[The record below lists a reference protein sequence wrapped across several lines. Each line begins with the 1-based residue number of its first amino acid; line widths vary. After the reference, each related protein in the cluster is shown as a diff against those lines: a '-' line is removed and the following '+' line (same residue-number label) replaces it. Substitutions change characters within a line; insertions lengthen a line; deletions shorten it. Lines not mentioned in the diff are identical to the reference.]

1 MAKDGRVA
9 GVAEAETASGPGSI
23 EPSLGAAAGARV
35 GTILRGKWR
44 LDSLLGIGGMAAVYA
59 ATHRNGTRAAV
70 KVLHEELT
78 TILVAR
84 RRFEWEGRV
93 ANSVGHPGALQ
104 VLDDDVAEDGSLFL
118 VTELLEGETLEDR
131 RLRLGGRLPQ
141 DEVLVAFDTVLD
153 VLASAHSNG
162 IVHRDLKPDN
172 LFVTCDGRIK
182 VLDFGIARRSDP
194 PRRPTSPKRAKR
206 WGRRL
211 TCRPSKLAVCGT
223 SSTAAATSGRQAPRC
238 SSCCPA
244 APCAKVVR

>member
-1 MAKDGRVA
+1 MGDRDDASVRDA
-9 GVAEAETASGPGSI
+9 ESAEAALEAMDPTIVRAK
-23 EPSLGAAAGARV
+23 ARV
-35 GTILRGKWR
+35 GSILRDKWR

-70 KVLHEELT
+70 KVLHQELGLIGT
-78 TILVAR
+78 AR
-84 RRFEWEGRV
+84 RRFEWEGHV

-104 VLDDDVAEDGSLFL
+104 VLDDDVADDGSLFL

-141 DEVLVAFDTVLD
+141 NEILVAFDTVLD

-182 VLDFGIARRSDP
+182 VLDFGIARR
-194 PRRPTSPKRAKR
+194 
-206 WGRRL
+206 
-211 TCRPSKLAVCGT
+211 CGFAEEAHFT
-223 SSTAAATSGRQAPRC
+223 QAGETL
-238 SSCCPA
+238 
-244 APCAKVVR
+244 